1 MTKEKFKIDVIG
13 YEENNDTT
21 FNPKIS
27 KFSGGEMRVSIPVES
42 IPFLQIAKRI
52 EVTAHLH
59 SSDDIMALFMLN
71 NAIAENLLKYTYM
84 VLRIPYMP
92 YGRQDRICNHGESF
106 SLKVFAR
113 LINSMMFS
121 QVIVYDPHSKVT
133 RDLINN
139 CCPMNQDD
147 LIMSSG
153 VSDWL
158 RDTYFPIYLVSPDA
172 GAAEKTKKIYETYSL
187 IFEDVVYVTKVRN
200 QETNRIEAINLGDL
214 PEDEDCHFLVCD
226 DICDYGGTFIELA
239 KKFNERGIFKD
250 RMSLYVTHGI
260 FAGGMEKLNEYY
272 SNIFCYN
279 NFLDYKE

>member
-13 YEENNDTT
+13 YGENNDTT

-42 IPFLQIAKRI
+42 IPFLQLAERI
-52 EVTAHLH
+52 EISAHLH
-59 SSDDIMALFMLN
+59 ASDDILSLLMLK
-71 NAIAENLLKYTYM
+71 NAIEENLQKYTRM
-84 VLRIPYMP
+84 ILRMFYVP
-92 YGRQDRICNHGESF
+92 YGRQDRICNYGESF

-113 LINSMMFS
+113 LINSMMFN

-133 RDLINN
+133 KDLINN
-139 CCPMNQDD
+139 CSTIEQDD
-147 LIMSSG
+147 IIMLTE
-153 VSDWL
+153 VNDWIKTL
-158 RDTYFPIYLVSPDA
+158 RLPIYLVSPDA
-172 GAAEKTKKIYETYSL
+172 GAADKTKQIYELYQY
-187 IFEDVVYVTKVRN
+187 IFSGVVYVTKVRN
-200 QETNRIEAINLGDL
+200 QETNRIEAINLGVL
-214 PEDEDCHFLVCD
+214 PEEDCYFLVCD

-279 NFLDYKE
+279 NFLDYKK